1 MVLFFM
7 WDNVLVSL
15 DLLWTLV
22 LVVLFIVMIVFDI
35 YLVRHQIN
43 EFKVFKKEYE
53 DLKEYVEELE
63 K

>member
-7 WDNVLVSL
+7 CDNVLVSL

-35 YLVRHQIN
+35 YLVWHQIN

-53 DLKEYVEELE
+53 DLREYVEELE